1 MKTNIKTIAIV
12 ALCSAIAFTANAND
26 NGLPSRWSVGI
37 SAGGNVGPGDN
48 ITKQSMP
55 YYTTNARFDPMKG
68 WDIGVEGAYRLP
80 MSSKFLFHP
89 SLSLA
94 YRYYGDIKEKLFFDG
109 PSPAPSVAKGYGEM
123 NEFRTDLTL
132 PVGFIVPFKHTVL
145 EFETGPRFGWYLYQ
159 KLKDIDCDLNSER
172 KFVRTWLYSS
182 NLYRRFSAQWRFS
195 ATCNFLSNRLYAK
208 VAFDLTMSHPVS
220 GVRGRNVLSGG
231 VGVNF

>member
-1 MKTNIKTIAIV
+1 MKITIKTFAV
-12 ALCSAIAFTANAND
+12 AMLCSVIVFTTNAAENVR
-26 NGLPSRWSVGI
+26 PSRWSVGI
-37 SAGGNVGPGDN
+37 TAGGNVGPGDN

-55 YYTTNARFDPMKG
+55 YYTTDARIDPLKG
-68 WDIGVEGAYRLP
+68 WDIGVECAYRLL

-94 YRYYGDIKEKLFFDG
+94 YRHYGDIEEELFFDG

-123 NEFRTDLTL
+123 NEFRTDITL
-132 PVGFIVPFKHTVL
+132 PVGFIVPLKQTVL
-145 EFETGPRFGWYLYQ
+145 EIETGPRFGWYLHQ
-159 KLKDIDCDLNSER
+159 KLKDIDCEPV
-172 KFVRTWLYSS
+172 KHEFVRTWRYSS

-231 VGVNF
+231 VGLNF